1 LGDEFVADKLNV
13 VNREKSFCNIA
24 LRHVTAEAIGTQQ
37 PPVARLSVDHMGV
50 DFWFGVN
57 IAEHAHENTA
67 PGVNGGFFGGDAP
80 TIDKTLDEGVV
91 AGDLLEHT
99 FSKSINARVT
109 DVSDDHLGTDPNH
122 RAHGGSHSG
131 ELRVLFHRG
140 GQLATRFQN
149 VGEERLPG
157 LINTGVGT
165 IQAGEMLN
173 RESAC
178 NVTTGVT
185 THSICD
191 NIEVSAH

>member
-1 LGDEFVADKLNV
+1 M
-13 VNREKSFCNIA
+13 R
-24 LRHVTAEAIGTQQ
+24 
-37 PPVARLSVDHMGV
+37 V
-50 DFWFGVN
+50 DFWFCVN
-57 IAEHAHENTA
+57 IAEHAHENAA
-67 PGVNGGFFGGDAP
+67 PGVNGGFLGCDAS

-91 AGDLLEHT
+91 AGDLFQNT

-122 RAHGGSHSG
+122 RAHGGSHSS
-131 ELRVLFHRG
+131 ELRVLFHGG

-149 VGEERLPG
+149 VGEERLSG
-157 LINTGVGT
+157 LINSRVGA

-173 RESAC
+173 GESAC

-191 NIEVSAH
+191 DIEVSAH